1 MMRRRKLIQQLIT
14 SALLSAVAAAAGV
27 HGAPAQQGSG
37 RQQQPQMRTESTPR
51 AESLQSSQA
60 RLAREIRS
68 ELLTLPYYSVFD
80 WLEFQIQPD
89 GTVTLRGQVTTP
101 PDTKSSA
108 EAAVKDIEGVS
119 KVINEIEV
127 LPLSPNDQR
136 LREALYRAI
145 YSGPLF
151 RYGVGA
157 QQPIHIIVKN
167 GRATLKGVVDNEGD
181 KNLANVRA
189 NTVSGVFEV
198 KNELVVN
205 NRRNKMQ

>member
-1 MMRRRKLIQQLIT
+1 MRRRNPIAQLIT
-14 SALLSAVAAAAGV
+14 LAMLSAVASAGV
-27 HGAPAQQGSG
+27 HGAPTQQGSG
-37 RQQQPQMRTESTPR
+37 RPQQQPQMRTESTPR

-60 RLAREIRS
+60 RLAKEIRS

-108 EAAVKDIEGVS
+108 EAAVKDVEGVS

-198 KNELVVN
+198 KNELIVN
-205 NRRNKMQ
+205 QRRNKM

>member
-1 MMRRRKLIQQLIT
+1 MCGDRLIRRSVGLVIF
-14 SALLSAVAAAAGV
+14 SSVMLSCVA
-27 HGAPAQQGSG
+27 GAFAQQGSG
-37 RQQQPQMRTESTPR
+37 RPQQQQPLMRTESMPR
-51 AESLQSSQA
+51 EESLRRSQA

-80 WLEFQIQPD
+80 WLEFLVQPD
-89 GTVTLRGQVTTP
+89 GTVTLRGQVTSP
-101 PDTKSSA
+101 PDTKSRA
-108 EAAVKDIEGVS
+108 EAAVKDVEGVS
-119 KVINEIEV
+119 RVVNEIEV
-127 LPLSPNDQR
+127 LPLSPNDER

-157 QQPIHIIVKN
+157 QQAIHIIVKN

-181 KNLANVRA
+181 RTIANVRA
-189 NTVSGVFEV
+189 NTVPGLFEV

-205 NRRNKMQ
+205 DRRNKMR